1 MRINLQPKSNSHV
14 LKEFLTHVD
23 GDLLLQT
30 GLDCYYAECIN
41 TAFMWYYNTYGR
53 FPVKYY
59 INQRIVKYGVE
70 YARKSLHNRLQGL
83 ATTSLT
89 DTTPLIDLLEQDFLK
104 ARKRTFLGELVYR
117 CKMLL
122 NVLHLR
128 RKRNNRIE

>member
-1 MRINLQPKSNSHV
+1 MRESMRINLQPKSNSRV

-23 GDLLLQT
+23 EDILLQT

-41 TAFMWYYNTYGR
+41 NAFMWYYNTYGR

-59 INQRIVKYGVE
+59 INQLIVKYGVE

-83 ATTSLT
+83 T
-89 DTTPLIDLLEQDFLK
+89 TTPLTDLLEQEFLK
-104 ARKRTFLGELVYR
+104 ARKRTFLGGLGYR
-117 CKMLL
+117 CKMFL
-122 NVLHLR
+122 NALHLR